1 MKMEVNLNKW
11 HHCQVDKKEFVKLL
25 EKSDISGFKHI
36 FIFFSSLIVF
46 GYLAFA
52 TWGTIWSFIFF
63 FIYGNIYCCSD
74 SIWHETGHKTAFK
87 SKYWNNFFYEISSY
101 MNAFEPVRWKWSHFR
116 HHSHTAFEDPLDF
129 EIPIRKPTDLFF
141 FFTLFIPFGSLLHFK
156 KSLHFETL
164 KHALGIKSDVMKNC
178 IPENEQSKCIS
189 SARLHVGIW
198 ISLIIIS
205 VLTSSWLPVLYFFL
219 PNFYGNTLKACFG
232 LTQHAGL
239 NENIKDHRFCTR
251 TMTLNPIFSFLYW
264 HMEYHIEHHM
274 FPTVPSYNLPK
285 LHKLLKNQMPQAKK
299 GLWGAYKEIIP
310 ALIRQSKDP
319 NYKLEVL
326 VPNP

>member
-1 MKMEVNLNKW
+1 MEVNLNKW

-52 TWGTIWSFIFF
+52 TWGTLWSFIFF

-87 SKYWNNFFYEISSY
+87 SRYWNNFFYEISSY

-178 IPENEQSKCIS
+178 IPENEQSK
-189 SARLHVGIW
+189 
-198 ISLIIIS
+198 
-205 VLTSSWLPVLYFFL
+205 
-219 PNFYGNTLKACFG
+219 
-232 LTQHAGL
+232 
-239 NENIKDHRFCTR
+239 
-251 TMTLNPIFSFLYW
+251 
-264 HMEYHIEHHM
+264 
-274 FPTVPSYNLPK
+274 
-285 LHKLLKNQMPQAKK
+285 
-299 GLWGAYKEIIP
+299 
-310 ALIRQSKDP
+310 
-319 NYKLEVL
+319 
-326 VPNP
+326 